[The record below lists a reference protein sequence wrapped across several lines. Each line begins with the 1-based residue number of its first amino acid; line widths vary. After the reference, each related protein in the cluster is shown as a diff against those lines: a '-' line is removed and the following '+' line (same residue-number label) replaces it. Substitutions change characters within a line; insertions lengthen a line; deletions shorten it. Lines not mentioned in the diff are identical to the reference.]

1 MNDESRQ
8 PFGRSAETLIVRFRE
23 RPVAQQIAIAVG
35 LLLLLVL
42 AYLLFWPK
50 GAPQMPPPGPTP
62 VGVVV
67 VTEQPVTLTTELPGR
82 TAAYE
87 TSEVRPQVNGLV
99 RARLFTEGDYVTAG
113 QPLYQI
119 DPSSYRAAVTN
130 ARGALGN
137 AQATVASSEALARR
151 YGELVKINAISKQDY
166 ENALAAARQVRANVE
181 MQRGNLQDAEIN
193 LSRTT
198 IRAPISGRIGI
209 SSFTTGALVTAQ
221 QTAPLTT
228 IQRLDPIYVDIQQS
242 SADLLKLRQ
251 QMLAG
256 QLSGGTTPVQLI
268 LETGSQYPIVGQLRF
283 ADVTVDPT
291 TGSQTIRAVFP
302 NPQHLLLP
310 GMFVRA
316 KLTQGIQ
323 SRGMLVPQ
331 AAVSR
336 DPRGRP
342 TALVVGPGNKATLRI
357 ITADQAV
364 GDNWLVTAGLK
375 PGEKVIVEAGP
386 LLQPGALVTPQPW
399 HPSAK

>member
-357 ITADQAV
+357 IIADQAV

-386 LLQPGALVTPQPW
+386 LLQPGAPVTPQPW

>member
-1 MNDESRQ
+1 MNDQSRQ

-23 RPVAQQIAIAVG
+23 RPVAQQVAIAAGIV
-35 LLLLLVL
+35 LLLLL
-42 AYLLFWPK
+42 AYLLFWPTR
-50 GAPQMPPPGPTP
+50 APAPPPPGPTP
-62 VGVVV
+62 VGVIVV
-67 VTEQPVTLTTELPGR
+67 SEQPVTLTTELPGR
-82 TAAYE
+82 TAAFE

-99 RARLFTEGDYVTAG
+99 RARLFTEGDYVAAG

-119 DPSSYRAAVTN
+119 DPSSYRASVTN
-130 ARGALGN
+130 ARGALAN

-166 ENALAAARQVRANVE
+166 ENALASARQVRANVE

-193 LSRTT
+193 LGRTT

-209 SSFTTGALVTAQ
+209 SAYTTGALVTAQ
-221 QTAPLTT
+221 QADALTT

-242 SADLLKLRQ
+242 SADLLKLREQ
-251 QMLAG
+251 ILAG
-256 QLSGGTTPVQLI
+256 QLSGGSTPVQLI
-268 LETGSQYPIVGQLRF
+268 LETGSAYPLF

-316 KLTQGIQ
+316 RLTQGIQ
-323 SRGMLVPQ
+323 SRGMLIPQ

-342 TALVVGPGNKATLRI
+342 TVLVVGPGNKATVRI
-357 ITADQAV
+357 IKADQSV

-386 LLQPGALVTPQPW
+386 LLQPGAPVTPQPW

>member
-1 MNDESRQ
+1 MNDQSRQ

-23 RPVAQQIAIAVG
+23 RPVVQQAAIAAGV
-35 LLLLLVL
+35 LLLLLL
-42 AYLLFWPK
+42 AYLLFWPRS
-50 GAPQMPPPGPTP
+50 APTPPPPGPTP

-67 VTEQPVTLTTELPGR
+67 VSEQPVTLTTELPGR

-99 RARLFTEGDYVTAG
+99 RARLFTEGDYVAAG

-119 DPSSYRAAVTN
+119 DSSSYRAAVTN
-130 ARGALGN
+130 ARGALAN

-166 ENALAAARQVRANVE
+166 ENALASARQVRANVE

-193 LSRTT
+193 MSRTT

-209 SSFTTGALVTAQ
+209 SAYTTGALVTAQ
-221 QTAPLTT
+221 QADALTT

-242 SADLLKLRQ
+242 SADLLKLREQ
-251 QMLAG
+251 ILAG
-256 QLSGGTTPVQLI
+256 QLSGGITPVQLI
-268 LETGSQYPIVGQLRF
+268 LETGSTYPIAGQLRF

-316 KLTQGIQ
+316 RLTQGIQ

-342 TALVVGPGNKATLRI
+342 TVMVVGPGNKATVRV
-357 ITADQAV
+357 ITADQSV
-364 GDNWLVTAGLK
+364 GDSWLVTAGLK

-386 LLQPGALVTPQPW
+386 LLQPGAPVTPQPW

>member
-1 MNDESRQ
+1 MNDASNQ

-23 RPVAQQIAIAVG
+23 RPVAQQVAIAVG
-35 LLLLLVL
+35 ILLLLLL

-50 GAPQMPPPGPTP
+50 GAPTPPPQGPTP

-67 VTEQPVTLTTELPGR
+67 VAEQPVTLTTELPGR

-87 TSEVRPQVNGLV
+87 TSEVRPQVNGLI
-99 RARLFTEGDYVTAG
+99 RARLFTEGDYVSAG

-130 ARGALGN
+130 ARGALAN
-137 AQATVASSEALARR
+137 AQATVASTEALARR
-151 YGELVKINAISKQDY
+151 YGELVKINAIAKQDY
-166 ENALAAARQVRANVE
+166 ENALASARQVRANVE

-209 SSFTTGALVTAQ
+209 SAYTTGALVTAQ
-221 QTAPLTT
+221 QADALTT

-242 SADLLKLRQ
+242 SAELLRLRQ
-251 QMLAG
+251 QMLNG
-256 QLSGGTTPVQLI
+256 QLSGDTTPVQLI
-268 LETGSQYPIVGQLRF
+268 LETGAAYPLVGQLRF

-291 TGSQTIRAVFP
+291 TGSQTVRAVFP
-302 NPQHLLLP
+302 NPQRLLLP

-316 KLTQGIQ
+316 RLTQGIQ
-323 SRGMLVPQ
+323 ARGMLIPQ

-342 TALVVGPGNKATLRI
+342 TVLVVGPGNKATVRI
-357 ITADQAV
+357 IKADQSV

-386 LLQPGALVTPQPW
+386 LLQPGAPVTPQPW